1 MSPADQ
7 RRFAE
12 CLASR
17 EWRLANLYQIR
28 DSSGKVTPFT
38 PRPEQWRFLTTRHN
52 RNFVPKARKLGIST
66 GIVIDYLDACIWTP
80 GGIHAGHIDLTQ
92 DLAEGKIDI
101 ARTAWDSGPS
111 HPRPEIAQ
119 LWRWIHKANPLTKTN
134 TSTLEWQNGS
144 RQEAGVSFVGGTPQR
159 LHWSEAG
166 PLSVENPQ
174 KAARIR
180 RQSLNAVPTGG
191 IIDVETTMEGGT
203 YGEAYALFK
212 LALSKAGQPL
222 TPEDWQFWFFAWWQ
236 HPDYVLEPAPL
247 WIPTEE
253 TTRYFADLHAQ
264 GIELTRNQMAWYQSR
279 AALQGADMYS
289 QFPSTPDECVRT
301 AVAGQIYPQIT
312 QLRAKGRVLDMEPE
326 PGVPLLTVWDIG
338 VADAAAAWLVQVM
351 PNQIL
356 WLRHYEATGTAAAQT
371 ADQIRAWATE
381 IGRPIALN
389 LFPHD
394 VDTRDR
400 GSGLSYR
407 TQLVAAGIPDISI
420 RTVPRISNVW
430 LGIGELRRIL
440 PRSYFDRRTDRPRQS
455 ETGADLPS
463 GLGCLENYRR
473 RLEGGREVPV
483 HDHCSHTADAARQL
497 AQAMADG
504 LHLFDPAPLASA
516 GPVRVTKYL

>member
-1 MSPADQ
+1 MTPAE
-7 RRFAE
+7 REFASR
-12 CLASR
+12 LQSR

-28 DSSGKVTPFT
+28 DASGQLVPFV

-66 GIVIDYLDACIWTP
+66 AIVIDNLDACIWTP
-80 GGIHAGHIDLTQ
+80 GGIHAAHIDLTQ
-92 DLAEGKIDI
+92 VHAEGKIDI
-101 ARTAWDSGPS
+101 ASTAWTAGPQ
-111 HPRPEIAQ
+111 HPRREIGT
-119 LWRWIHKANPLTKTN
+119 LWRWIHKANPLLKQN
-134 TSTLEWQNGS
+134 ASTLEWSNGS
-144 RQEAGVSFVGGTPQR
+144 KQEAGVSFVGGTPQR

-191 IIDVETTMEGGT
+191 RIDIETTMEGGT

-212 LALSKAGQPL
+212 DALSTHGQPL
-222 TPEDWQFWFFAWWQ
+222 TAEDWQFWFFAWWQ
-236 HPDYVLEPAPL
+236 HPDYVLESGPTWVAPAEQAAYFEQL
-247 WIPTEE
+247 GTE
-253 TTRYFADLHAQ
+253 H
-264 GIELTRNQMAWYQSR
+264 GIQLTRAQQAWYVAR
-279 AALQGADMYS
+279 ARVQGPDMFT
-289 QFPSTPDECVRT
+289 QFPSTPDECIRSV
-301 AVAGQIYPQIT
+301 VAGQIYPQVT
-312 QLRAKGRVLDMEPE
+312 HARAKGRVMQLDPE

-338 VADAAAAWLVQVM
+338 IADAAAAWLVQVM

-356 WLRHYEATGTAAAQT
+356 WLRHYEQTGTGAAQT
-371 ADQIRAWATE
+371 ADQIRAWSQE
-381 IGRPIALN
+381 MGRPIALN

-407 TQLVAAGIPDISI
+407 SQLVAAGIPDISI
-420 RTVPRISNVW
+420 RTVPRVSNIW
-430 LGIGELRRIL
+430 LGIGELRKVL
-440 PRSYFDRRTDRPRQS
+440 SRSYFDRKTDVPRVS

-473 RLEGGREVPV
+473 KVEGGREIPV

-504 LHLFDPAPLASA
+504 LHLYDPAPLASA
-516 GPVRVTKYL
+516 GPVRVTRYQ